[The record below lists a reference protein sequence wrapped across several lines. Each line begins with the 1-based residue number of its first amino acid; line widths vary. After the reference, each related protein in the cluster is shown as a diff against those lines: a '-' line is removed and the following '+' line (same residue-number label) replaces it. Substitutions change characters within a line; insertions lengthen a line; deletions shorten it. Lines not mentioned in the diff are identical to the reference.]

1 MASFSSPTPPVLSLI
16 YTIVYYLLIL
26 FSDLSYYLRFCSF
39 ALTRW
44 KDPPHTCEIKHF
56 SPPVLELFWPAS
68 REGFWITV
76 ITAPQF
82 LGTSAQMA
90 PHWSPGLLVTPWAI
104 SYILTLSS
112 VPYSFFL
119 DGTVAGCHYCLSNA
133 TWERPALRGKV
144 DKLRTMMSSGSLQR
158 VSVKTS

>member
-1 MASFSSPTPPVLSLI
+1 MGTSGGSAAHAPHSTPHSPAGLT
-16 YTIVYYLLIL
+16 
-26 FSDLSYYLRFCSF
+26 
-39 ALTRW
+39 ALTPCPQWLHCQPRRLAQGEPLARLSQPKTIRSAARHRTW
-44 KDPPHTCEIKHF
+44 RNQEHSHF

-112 VPYSFFL
+112 VPLLWCAKSKITKRL
-119 DGTVAGCHYCLSNA
+119 I
-133 TWERPALRGKV
+133 
-144 DKLRTMMSSGSLQR
+144 
-158 VSVKTS
+158 